1 MSNLNGSMT
10 LLNSKDF
17 VDDIIETKSFHHV
30 YQPIYYLLSNHLLGY
45 EALLRSDFFTPS
57 ALFNLARKT
66 NKSYELDTASIYTG
80 ISTFYQLE
88 VERPDSLLFVNVLP
102 STILHPNFLNFI
114 KQCGGYLPAEKI
126 VFEINECG
134 CIGDYDILKG
144 AISYLRKRGFRI
156 ALDDVGA
163 GESSIPKMIELEPEF
178 IKLDRYLVQNL
189 SKSTF
194 KQRLIEMFVHYCQN
208 DIALILEGIENLE
221 DLAMAKSIG
230 VCLGQGFLLGK
241 PDRVATLIKLPYI

>member
-1 MSNLNGSMT
+1 MT

-17 VDDIIETKSFHHV
+17 VDAIIETKSFYHV
-30 YQPIYYLLSNHLLGY
+30 YQPIYYLLSNRLLGY
-45 EALLRSDFFTPS
+45 EALLRSDSFTPC
-57 ALFNLARKT
+57 ALFNLAQET

-80 ISTFYQLE
+80 ISTFYELE
-88 VERPDSLLFVNVLP
+88 VERHDSLLFVNVLP
-102 STILHPNFLNFI
+102 STVLHPNFLNFI
-114 KQCGGYLPAEKI
+114 EQYEAYLSAEKI

-134 CIGDYDILKG
+134 CIKDYERLKRT
-144 AISYLRKRGFRI
+144 ISYLRQKGFRI

-189 SKSTF
+189 SKSIF

-208 DIALILEGIENLE
+208 DIALILEGIENPG
-221 DLAMAKSIG
+221 DLAVAKSIG

-241 PDRVATLIKLPYI
+241 PDRFARL